1 MSISI
6 EKLII
11 TRLFLQNQQNK
22 CISYNVSWMALYIGK
37 QVFNLNE
44 EERKY

>member
-11 TRLFLQNQQNK
+11 TRLFYIFLQNQQNK
-22 CISYNVSWMALYIGK
+22 CISYNVSWMSINGTVDIYI
-37 QVFNLNE
+37 
-44 EERKY
+44 YI